1 MCPDAPEMVGVT
13 VIRDFVRT
21 LGEHSGVYRMLD
33 AEQNV
38 LYVGKARVLKNRVQS
53 YTRIN
58 QLSRRIALMVSL
70 TRSMESIA
78 THTEAEALL
87 LEAEL
92 IKRLKPRFNILLRD
106 DKSYPELLI
115 RDDHDFPRLMK
126 HRGKHKAQGQY
137 FGPYAH
143 ARAVNLALDEL
154 QKSFLLRTCT
164 DSVFA
169 HRSRPCLL
177 YDMKRCAAP
186 CVDKVS
192 AQEYGVLLNQAR
204 GFLQGKSV
212 RIQAEL
218 AEQMQAASEQMQ
230 YEKAGELRDRL
241 AALTAMQQ
249 RHNLPAPHES
259 SADVMAVAFGAR
271 RSCVYVLMFRQGRHC
286 GAQAYFV
293 SHGEDIT
300 EQYHAETQDDIGGV
314 LASFI
319 GQFYQSR
326 NVPDLLLLDRW
337 PHESTLLSEAMRR
350 YSGHNIQMHV
360 PLRGDKR
367 KLIDKAATEAKIALA
382 KRLDQNNQYQQQWQS
397 LLTLLKMNDA
407 QRIEAYDNSH
417 LNGSNPVG
425 VMIVADSEGLAKKD
439 YRKFNI
445 RGNYPAGDDYAFMRE
460 VLQRRLKKLSDPSQP
475 RPDLLLIDGGKGQLG
490 VAEKAL
496 EESGLSSKIAL
507 ASIVKGPG
515 RDAARDRLLFAGQ
528 DIALSTHP
536 EAGLFVQRLRD
547 EAHRFAIGAQRTRR
561 KKGIVGNSLDDVEQI
576 GAKRK
581 KSLLLHFG
589 SAKAVANAGIEDI
602 AAVEG
607 ISSALA
613 EQIYQHYR
621 HS

>member
-1 MCPDAPEMVGVT
+1 MTSDRPEMIGAA
-13 VIRDFVRT
+13 VIRDFARN
-21 LGEHSGVYRMLD
+21 LGEESGVYQMYD

-38 LYVGKARVLKNRVQS
+38 LYVGKARILRARVQS

-70 TRSMESIA
+70 TRSMETIV

-92 IKRLKPRFNILLRD
+92 IKRLKPRFNILLKD
-106 DKSYPELLI
+106 DKSYPELLL

-126 HRGKHKAQGQY
+126 HRGKHKAKGQY
-137 FGPYAH
+137 FGPYANV
-143 ARAVNLALDEL
+143 RAVNLALDEL
-154 QKSFLLRTCT
+154 QKVFLLRTCT

-169 HRSRPCLL
+169 HRTRPCLL

-186 CVDKVS
+186 CVQKVS
-192 AQEYGVLLNQAR
+192 TEEYGALINQAR
-204 GFLQGKSV
+204 GFLQGKSA
-212 RIQAEL
+212 RIQAEI
-218 AEQMQAASEQMQ
+218 AQQMQEASEQMQ

-241 AALTAMQQ
+241 AALTTMQQ
-249 RHNLPAPHES
+249 RHNLPAPHQN

-293 SHGEDIT
+293 SHGE
-300 EQYHAETQDDIGGV
+300 EATQGDDHNNKDDLGGI
-314 LASFI
+314 LAAFI
-319 GQFYQSR
+319 GQFYQTR
-326 NVPDLLLLDRW
+326 NVPELLLLDRW
-337 PHESTLLSEAMRR
+337 PQESTLLSEAMRR
-350 YSGHNIQMHV
+350 YSGHSVQMHV
-360 PLRGDKR
+360 PLRGDKQ
-367 KLIDKAATEAKIALA
+367 KLIAKAATEAKIALA
-382 KRLDQNNQYQQQWQS
+382 KQLNQNNQYQQQWQALVA
-397 LLTLLKMNDA
+397 LLDMGA
-407 QRIEAYDNSH
+407 PQRIEAYDNSH

-425 VMIVADSEGLAKKD
+425 VMIVAEQDGLSKKF

-460 VLQRRLKKLSDPSQP
+460 VLQRRLKRLSDPSQP

-490 VAEKAL
+490 IAQQVLQETGIANE
-496 EESGLSSKIAL
+496 IAL

-515 RDAARDRLLFAGQ
+515 RDTKQDRLLFSGR
-528 DIALSTHP
+528 DIALAQHP

-547 EAHRFAIGAQRTRR
+547 EAHRFAIGTQRARR
-561 KKGIVGNSLDDVEQI
+561 KKDITGNSLDGIENI

-607 ISSALA
+607 ISDSLA

-621 HS
+621 NQ

>member
-1 MCPDAPEMVGVT
+1 MSCDQPEMTGVT
-13 VIRDFVRT
+13 VIRDFAHN
-21 LGEHSGVYRMLD
+21 LGDESGVYRMLD
-33 AEQNV
+33 TEQNV
-38 LYVGKARVLKNRVQS
+38 LYVGKARGLRARVQS
-53 YTRIN
+53 YTRIK

-70 TRSMESIA
+70 TRSMEVIV

-115 RDDHDFPRLMK
+115 REDHDFPRLMK
-126 HRGKHKAQGQY
+126 HRGKRKAPGQY

-143 ARAVNLALDEL
+143 VRAVNLALDEL

-169 HRSRPCLL
+169 QRTRPCLL

-186 CVDKVS
+186 CVAKVS
-192 AQEYGVLLNQAR
+192 AQEYGVLINQAR
-204 GFLQGKSV
+204 HFLQGKSA

-218 AEQMQAASEQMQ
+218 AQQMQAASEQMQ

-241 AALTAMQQ
+241 AALTTMQQ
-249 RHNLPAPHES
+249 RHNLPAPHQH
-259 SADVMAVAFGAR
+259 SADVMAVAFGPR

-293 SHGEDIT
+293 SHGEDVR
-300 EQYHAETQDDIGGV
+300 QAEDQNNPEDTGGI
-314 LASFI
+314 LAAFI

-326 NVPDLLLLDRW
+326 TVPELLLLDRW
-337 PHESTLLSEAMRR
+337 PQESTLLSEAMRR
-350 YSGHNIQMHV
+350 YSGHRVQMHV
-360 PLRGDKR
+360 PLRGSKR
-367 KLIDKAATEAKIALA
+367 ALIEKASAEAQIALA
-382 KRLDQNNQYQQQWQS
+382 KREDQSGQYQKQWLS
-397 LLTLLKMNDA
+397 LLRLLDLQEA

-425 VMIVADSEGLAKKD
+425 VMIVAEQEGLAKNA

-445 RGNYPAGDDYAFMRE
+445 RGDYPAGDDYAFMRE
-460 VLQRRLKKLSDPSQP
+460 VLQRRLKRLVEPGQP
-475 RPDLLLIDGGKGQLG
+475 KPDVLLIDGGKGQLG
-490 VAEKAL
+490 VAREVLQA
-496 EESGLSSKIAL
+496 SGLSDDIAL

-515 RDAARDRLLFAGQ
+515 RDTKRDRLLFSGQ
-528 DIALSTHP
+528 DIALAEYP

-561 KKGIVGNSLDDVEQI
+561 KQGIVGNSLDDIENI

-589 SAKAVANAGIEDI
+589 SAKAVANAGIKDI

-607 ISSALA
+607 ISLALA

-621 HS
+621 HQ